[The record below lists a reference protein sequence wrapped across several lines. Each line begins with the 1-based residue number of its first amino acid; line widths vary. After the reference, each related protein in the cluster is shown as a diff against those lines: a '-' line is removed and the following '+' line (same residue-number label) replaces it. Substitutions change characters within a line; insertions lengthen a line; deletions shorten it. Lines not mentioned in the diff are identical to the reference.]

1 MNYPFICRL
10 LLPDCLTLTGIVI
23 ALGGIG
29 AALSGALWLSIS
41 LLYLAMLADALDGK
55 LARWLG
61 CERPFGRYLD
71 GFCDLLLYLVAPAL
85 IFYLSGYR
93 GGSAFFL
100 ALMVVCGALRLSRFN
115 ESGNITHHAALAYL
129 GMPVFWSLFI
139 LSGWALLALVLPPLI
154 CARLLSVALTLFS
167 LAMLL
172 NRPFPKFS
180 SLITLI
186 TLCLSGAALFGL
198 LHLGGVHG

>member
-1 MNYPFICRL
+1 MMRYPFICRL
-10 LLPDCLTLTGIVI
+10 SLPDCLTLTGMVI

-29 AALSGALWLSIS
+29 TALSGAVWLSIS

-93 GGSAFFL
+93 GGAFFL
-100 ALMVVCGALRLSRFN
+100 VLMVVCGALRLSRFN
-115 ESGNITHHAALAYL
+115 ESGNITHNAALAYL

-139 LSGWALLALVLPPLI
+139 LSGWSLLALFLPPPV
-154 CARLLSVALTLFS
+154 CGWLLSVALTLFS
-167 LAMLL
+167 LAMILD
-172 NRPFPKFS
+172 RPFPKFS
-180 SLITLI
+180 SLITLVP
-186 TLCLSGAALFGL
+186 LCLSGAALFGA

>member
-1 MNYPFICRL
+1 MRYPFICRL
-10 LLPDCLTLTGIVI
+10 SLPDYLTLMGMVI
-23 ALGGIG
+23 ALGGLC
-29 AALSGALWLSIS
+29 AALSGAIWLSIS

-55 LARWLG
+55 LARHLD
-61 CERPFGRYLD
+61 CERAFGRYLD

-93 GGSAFFL
+93 GGGAFFL
-100 ALMVVCGALRLSRFN
+100 ALMVICGALRLSRFN
-115 ESGNITHHAALAYL
+115 ESGNITHHATLAYL

-139 LSGWALLALVLPPLI
+139 LSGWSLLALFLPPLL
-154 CARLLSVALTLFS
+154 CALLLSVVLTLFS

-172 NRPFPKFS
+172 DRPFHKFS
-180 SLITLI
+180 SLMILVP
-186 TLCLSGAALFGL
+186 LCLSGAALFGA

>member
-1 MNYPFICRL
+1 MRSPFICRL
-10 LLPDCLTLTGIVI
+10 SLPDCLTLTGMVI
-23 ALGGIG
+23 ALAGIE
-29 AALSGALWLSIS
+29 AALSGAIWLSIS

-93 GGSAFFL
+93 GGGAFFL

-115 ESGNITHHAALAYL
+115 ESGNITHNAALAYL

-139 LSGWALLALVLPPLI
+139 LSGWSLLALFLPPRF
-154 CARLLSVALTLFS
+154 CSALLSVTLTLFS

-172 NRPFPKFS
+172 DRPFPKFS
-180 SLITLI
+180 SLMALFS
-186 TLCLSGAALFGL
+186 LCLSGAALFGA
-198 LHLGGVHG
+198 LHLGGVYG

>member
-10 LLPDCLTLTGIVI
+10 SLPDCLTLTGMVI

-29 AALSGALWLSIS
+29 AALSGALWLSLS

-85 IFYLSGYR
+85 IFFTSAAIAAAAPFFSR
-93 GGSAFFL
+93 PDGGVRRA
-100 ALMVVCGALRLSRFN
+100 
-115 ESGNITHHAALAYL
+115 
-129 GMPVFWSLFI
+129 
-139 LSGWALLALVLPPLI
+139 
-154 CARLLSVALTLFS
+154 
-167 LAMLL
+167 
-172 NRPFPKFS
+172 S
-180 SLITLI
+180 SLPI
-186 TLCLSGAALFGL
+186 
-198 LHLGGVHG
+198 